1 MAGCWGIA
9 GQMVICPKD
18 STVHTY
24 GVSAGIWIW
33 IFGGT
38 VLYVLEILDQ
48 DSEPIQGRQ
57 ALFKFVNDGFREWTV
72 EWATTSQ
79 LEGNCRKSV
88 LPLVWYVRTR
98 ANRVHTRHSVRVPSK
113 GERVKGAN
121 ALVPGHWPL
130 EL

>member
-1 MAGCWGIA
+1 
-9 GQMVICPKD
+9 
-18 STVHTY
+18 VHTY

-48 DSEPIQGRQ
+48 DSEQIQGRQ
-57 ALFKFVNDGFREWTV
+57 APFKFVNDGFRVWTV

-79 LEGNCRKSV
+79 LEGNQRTVPTV
-88 LPLVWYVRTR
+88 LLTVGPSAGMLSPYEGKPCPHATLCPGPL
-98 ANRVHTRHSVRVPSK
+98 K
-113 GERVKGAN
+113 GEN
-121 ALVPGHWPL
+121 ALVPGHWQL